1 MLTIPPV
8 PYDYCIW
15 DPISRLHIVGC
26 LNSVLNVKAVV
37 AFNKEK
43 ALVGTF
49 VSSSNNVEYKY
60 PRKVPR
66 CKVTTSLERG
76 RAGARGHAVLC
87 NAEKEAHN

>member
-1 MLTIPPV
+1 MKV
-8 PYDYCIW
+8 
-15 DPISRLHIVGC
+15 
-26 LNSVLNVKAVV
+26 VV

-49 VSSSNNVEYKY
+49 VSNSNKVAKGKYKC
-60 PRKVPR
+60 PHKVPR
-66 CKVTTSLERG
+66 CEVTTSLERG